1 MAKETENLNS
11 QNEELENDNSE
22 NVEESTDENTEE
34 SENESEDTSDESN
47 EESNEESQDEY
58 TEREKQLYAR
68 LKKAEGFVQDE
79 NGKWV
84 KPTKKPVKK
93 TEKKSDAPDE
103 VTLSRLE
110 VRGVME
116 QEDQD
121 YVLRFAKNEGISPIE
136 ALNDDIVKDRLAA
149 NKRRRE
155 SDKATPRSN
164 NRANNQVDEVDAY
177 VRKYKRA
184 EAEGKDPGSVL
195 PDNNPA
201 LTSKILSKLSK
212 GA

>member
-1 MAKETENLNS
+1 MAEKNTENLDS
-11 QNEELENDNSE
+11 QNEEQENDDSQ
-22 NVEESTDENTEE
+22 NVEESTEENTEESKDE
-34 SENESEDTSDESN
+34 SENESEDNSD
-47 EESNEESQDEY
+47 EESQDEY

-68 LKKAEGFVQDE
+68 LKKAEGFVQDGS
-79 NGKWV
+79 GKWV

-93 TEKKSDAPDE
+93 ETKTTASDE

-116 QEDQD
+116 PEDQD

-136 ALNDDIVKDRLAA
+136 ALSDDIVKDRLSA
-149 NKRRRE
+149 NKRQRE
-155 SDKATPRSN
+155 SANATPRSN
-164 NRANNQVDEVDAY
+164 NRANNQVDEVDSY

-184 EAEGKDPGSVL
+184 EADGKDPGSVL
-195 PDNNPA
+195 PENNPA
-201 LTSKILSKLSK
+201 LTSKILSKLK